1 MEASMDE
8 KKTENSLE
16 EHDQEKPVAF
26 SPPRK
31 KAWEEPR
38 LSYVKPK
45 LTIHGSLKELTG
57 FFGGFTP

>member
-1 MEASMDE
+1 MQE

-16 EHDQEKPVAF
+16 GHDQEKSAA
-26 SPPRK
+26 STPPCKR
-31 KAWEEPR
+31 AWEEPK